1 MKDFTSYSFFKLIKT
16 LLKQYDKK
24 DIFLRT
30 NKSLKHPNKE
40 IEKVIFSKNN
50 KEIPIE
56 LIINFMGLQGVS
68 SQLPSYMLDKL
79 SRSED
84 GGEGWSLFFD
94 FFNHYLLWIFFESV
108 SLKNYPRAFNE
119 NFSDSISKILFDIL
133 GIKEQHIAKKYL
145 PFAPLLLSLR
155 RPKTYI
161 ERVLQSNFNLNN
173 KLSIIENLPH
183 QIFIANSQKNK
194 LGIKNHILGKKFILG
209 DKFLS
214 HQNKIAIFI
223 KDINYEEAIEYLPN
237 GSKNKDLRDSIM
249 FLTNNEFCVDLYLKI
264 NYSQKM
270 SFILGDSKTAKLGWA
285 KILGKTNKT
294 YALMYIKL
302 YE

>member
-1 MKDFTSYSFFKLIKT
+1 MKDFDSYSFYKLLNT

-30 NKSLKHPNKE
+30 NKSLKHPHKE
-40 IEKVIFSKNN
+40 IEKLHFSKD
-50 KEIPIE
+50 KIPIE
-56 LIINFMGLQGVS
+56 LIINFMGLHGVS

-79 SRSED
+79 SRNED
-84 GGEGWSLFFD
+84 GNEGWSLFFD
-94 FFNHYLLWIFFESV
+94 FFNHYLLWVFFESIG
-108 SLKNYPRAFNE
+108 LKSYPRSFNKD
-119 NFSDSISKILFDIL
+119 FSDVISKILFNIL
-133 GIKEQHIAKKYL
+133 GIKEQSIAIKYL

-161 ERVLQSNFNLNN
+161 ERVLQSNFNLKN

-183 QIFIANSQKNK
+183 QILIAKSQKNN
-194 LGIKNHILGKKFILG
+194 LGIKNHILGKNFILG
-209 DKFLS
+209 DTFLS

-223 KDINYEEAIEYLPN
+223 KDIEYQDAIEYLPH
-237 GSKNKDLRDSIM
+237 GSKYQDLKDSII

-264 NYSQKM
+264 NYSKRM
-270 SFILGDSKTAKLGWA
+270 NFILGDESTAKLGWA
-285 KILGKTNKT
+285 KILGKTKKN
-294 YALMYIKL
+294 YAIMHIKL